1 MKKENLYFLDQK
13 VLQNNTVQQLYYT
26 VTCIG
31 TDFPDLILHYLLT
44 VMNFQTVFAGQ
55 SFPSVA
61 GCVLGLVFGLCESET
76 AENNDCV
83 VEWQ

>member
-13 VLQNNTVQQLYYT
+13 VFQNNTVQRLYYT

-44 VMNFQTVFAGQ
+44 VMNFQTVFAG
-55 SFPSVA
+55 
-61 GCVLGLVFGLCESET
+61 
-76 AENNDCV
+76 
-83 VEWQ
+83 